1 MDKWSKVM
9 ARIALWRVK
18 HIKQGEFILY
28 LSLII
33 GILSGLAGV
42 ILKNTIHLVREYVL
56 EESIQSD
63 HNLLLLFLPLI
74 GTLITLLFVRY
85 VIKDSLAHG
94 VTKILYAIS
103 KSSGFIKL
111 HHTFSNVLA
120 STFTIA
126 LGGSVGGEAP
136 ITLTGS
142 AIGSNLG
149 RMFRLNHKSISLLI
163 GCGAAGAI
171 AGIFQAPIAGVIF
184 TLEVLMLDLTTSSIA
199 PLLIAAVSGTTV
211 SYFLL
216 GKDAEF
222 MFRLIAPFNLENI
235 PFYMLLGIVGGFIA
249 LYFNWSVVGIER
261 QYARIKNVFIRW
273 AIGGTLLSLL
283 IFLFPPFYGEG
294 YATIRSLLEND
305 ATSILNESLFLNFKH
320 EELTLVVFMA
330 LLIVLKTLATASTGG
345 AGGVGGVFAPSLFLG
360 GVTGFLFARI
370 MNLLGFNLPEGYF
383 ALAGMAALMSG
394 IMHAPLTAIFLIA
407 EITNGYAMFIPLM
420 ITSTLA
426 YLTIKR
432 FKKHNIYTERLAEKG
447 ELITHHKD
455 KTVLTLMKL
464 NKVIETDFH
473 TIKPKMTLGE
483 LVNIISQSRRNIFPV
498 VNGHHNL
505 VGVVLLNDIRHIMF
519 NHELYNKLTA
529 EQLMTIPPAFVDYH
543 ENMDSVMKKFEDTG
557 AWNLP
562 VLENSEYRG
571 FVSKSKIFSVYRR
584 VLINYSDE

>member
-1 MDKWSKVM
+1 M
-9 ARIALWRVK
+9 ARLALWRVK
-18 HIKQGEFILY
+18 NIKQTEFILY
-28 LSLII
+28 LSLVI
-33 GILSGLAGV
+33 GVISGLAGV
-42 ILKNTIHLVREYVL
+42 ILKNTIHWVRHYVL

-63 HNLLLLFLPLI
+63 HNLLLLVLPLI
-74 GTLITLLFVRY
+74 GILITLLFVRY
-85 VIKDSLAHG
+85 IIKDSLSHG

-103 KSSGFIKL
+103 KSGGFLKL

-136 ITLTGS
+136 ITLTGA

-149 RMFRLNHKSISLLI
+149 RMFRLNHKSINLLI

-222 MFRLIAPFNLENI
+222 VFRLTAPFNLENI
-235 PFYMLLGIVGGFIA
+235 PFYILLGIVSGFIA
-249 LYFNWSVVGIER
+249 LYFNWSVMGIEK
-261 QYARIKNVFIRW
+261 QYARVKNVFVKW

-283 IFLFPPFYGEG
+283 IFIFPPFYGEG
-294 YATIRSLLEND
+294 YATIRALLEND
-305 ATSILNESLFLNFKH
+305 ATSVLNESVFLNFKH
-320 EELTLVVFMA
+320 NELTLVLFLG
-330 LLIVLKTLATASTGG
+330 LLILLKTLATASTGG
-345 AGGVGGVFAPSLFLG
+345 AGGVGGVFAPSLFMG

-370 MNLLGFNLPEGYF
+370 MNLFGFNLPEGYF

-420 ITSTLA
+420 ITSTLS
-426 YLTIKR
+426 YLTIKK
-432 FKKHNIYTERLAEKG
+432 FKKHNIYTERLAQKG

-483 LVNIISQSRRNIFPV
+483 LVNIISHSRRNIFPV

-505 VGVVLLNDIRHIMF
+505 VGVVLLDDIRNIMF
-519 NHELYNKLTA
+519 NHDLYHKLTA
-529 EQLMTIPPAFVDYH
+529 EQLMNIPPAFVDYH

-562 VLENSEYRG
+562 VLENGEYRG